1 MGLPQISERTK
12 KLGTENAF
20 VVLKE
25 VEDQIY
31 RGKNIISFCIG
42 QPDFDTPK
50 HIKDYAI
57 KAINDGK
64 TGYTASQ
71 GMLTLRSAIA
81 EMQSEI
87 KGIDI
92 SPDDVVVANGA
103 KPFIGY
109 SIMTTTEYGKGHEVI
124 YPRPGYPIY
133 KSQAVVHGA
142 KAVPLDMLEKNN
154 FAFDLTALTNIVNK
168 NTKLLIINTPQNP
181 TGGILQ
187 KKELEEIAEL
197 AIKYDFFVLADEIY
211 SRIVYD
217 KKFES
222 IASLPNMLEHT
233 IIMDGLSKAYS
244 MTGWR
249 IGYAINPKLSKYFSK
264 WVTNVESC
272 AGHPNQHAALQAI
285 KGPQNEVE
293 KMISTFKTRRN
304 LIVKLLN
311 SIPGMTCKLPG
322 GAFYAYPNVTE
333 ACKKVCARNA
343 EEFRRMLLEDAGVA
357 VLSDIHFSGKVEGEG
372 EHIRLSYATS
382 SENIKEGLKRIREFV
397 INNTKQVCKWD

>member
-1 MGLPQISERTK
+1 MPEISERTR

-25 VEDQIY
+25 VQDQIY
-31 RGKNIISFCIG
+31 RGKDVISFCIG

-50 HIKDYAI
+50 HIKDHAI
-57 KAINDGK
+57 KAITDGK
-64 TGYTASQ
+64 TGYTASE

-87 KGIDI
+87 KGIEI

-109 SIMTTTEYGKGHEVI
+109 SIMSTTEYGKGHEVI

-133 KSQAVVHGA
+133 ESQVIVHGT
-142 KAVPLDMLEKNN
+142 KAVPLDLLEKKD
-154 FAFDLTALTNIVNK
+154 FAFDLTALSNIVNK
-168 NTKLLIINTPQNP
+168 NTKLLIINSPQNP

-197 AIKYDFFVLADEIY
+197 AIKYDFFVLADEVY

-222 IASLPNMLEHT
+222 IASLPNMFEHT

-249 IGYAINPKLSKYFSK
+249 IGYAINPKLAKYLSK

-272 AGHPNQHAALQAI
+272 AGHPNQYAALQAI
-285 KGPQNEVE
+285 KGPQKDSE
-293 KMISTFKTRRN
+293 KMISTFRTRRD

-311 SIPGMTCKLPG
+311 EIPGVKCKLPG

-357 VLSDIHFSGKVEGEG
+357 VLSDIHFGSKVEGEG
-372 EHIRLSYATS
+372 EHIRFSYATS
-382 SENIKEGLKRIREFV
+382 SDNIKNGLKRMKEFV

>member
-1 MGLPQISERTK
+1 MPKVSERTK
-12 KLGTENAF
+12 NLGTENAF

-25 VEDQIY
+25 VQDQIY
-31 RGKNIISFCIG
+31 RGKDIISFCIG

-50 HIKDYAI
+50 HIKDHAI

-64 TGYTASQ
+64 TGYTASE

-87 KGIDI
+87 KGVEI

-109 SIMTTTEYGKGHEVI
+109 SIMATTEYGKGHEVI

-133 KSQAVVHGA
+133 QSQAIVHGT
-142 KAVPLDMLEKNN
+142 KAVPLDILEDKD
-154 FAFDLTALTNIVNK
+154 FAFDLTTLTNIVNK

-187 KKELEEIAEL
+187 NKELQEIADL

-222 IASLPNMLEHT
+222 IAALPNMLEHT

-249 IGYAINPKLSKYFSK
+249 IGYAINPKLAKHLSK
-264 WVTNVESC
+264 WVTNIESC

-285 KGPQNEVE
+285 KGPQEDSEN
-293 KMISTFKTRRN
+293 MIATFKTRRN

-311 SIPGMTCKLPG
+311 EIPGFECKTPG

-333 ACKKVCARNA
+333 ACKKVCARSA

-357 VLSDIHFSGKVEGEG
+357 VLSDIHFGGKVEGEG

-382 SENIKEGLKRIREFV
+382 SDNIKNGLKKMKEFV